1 MQIAVT
7 PPLASLPLLAFLG
20 MIVFYTT
27 ISQPSELCL
36 VAVFTMGFPWLLAV
50 IRLMHSSVRTQLVD
64 FSRDYTEY

>member
-1 MQIAVT
+1 
-7 PPLASLPLLAFLG
+7 